1 MCFITYVHVCCID
14 RWEKFSPCLTLCES
28 KCRFSKTYMYNSA
41 RHKVIKLIYC
51 CFLCVVN
58 ILSLDD
64 TCFLIVKL
72 VQLIMSLHARFWCA
86 LFFSIFQLG
95 SFQLFVDGYKDAEF
109 HLRKIEVEPLPA
121 ATNKDFL
128 FQFQKLVCLDYII
141 RNTGTLQYELLMFN
155 SICHFVKW
163 NVLFSDLIRSS
174 IHPFNIHSFFHL
186 LI

>member
-1 MCFITYVHVCCID
+1 MHCLLHMYMSVVSIDGKNSVPILHYVSQNAGS
-14 RWEKFSPCLTLCES
+14 RRLTC
-28 KCRFSKTYMYNSA
+28 TTVPDI
-41 RHKVIKLIYC
+41 VIKLIYF

-58 ILSLDD
+58 ILSLED
-64 TCFLIVKL
+64 TCFLSVKL
-72 VQLIMSLHARFWCA
+72 VQLIMSFHARFWCA
-86 LFFSIFQLG
+86 LFFSVFQLG

-141 RNTGTLQYELLMFN
+141 RNTGTLRYGLLMFN